1 MQHDFLKNHIPTIRA
16 MYKAQREV
24 MLMALETE
32 MEGLD
37 VQWTRPVGGMFLWV
51 KLPQGMEAQAL
62 LPAAVERGMA
72 FVPGAPFYAGEA
84 ETNTLRLSY
93 VTVSPEQIRKGIAA
107 LAAAIR
113 AQLAK

>member
-1 MQHDFLKNHIPTIRA
+1 MN
-16 MYKAQREV
+16 AQ
-24 MLMALETE
+24 
-32 MEGLD
+32 D
-37 VQWTRPVGGMFLWV
+37 
-51 KLPQGMEAQAL
+51 L
-62 LPAAVERGMA
+62 LPEAVERGMA
-72 FVPGAPFYAGEA
+72 FVPGAPFFAGEP